1 MPIGKTEKFAS
12 EIQKRLCELA
22 DALGKSNR
30 EFSRSLGKSDNYIAS
45 LRNDITVGVVNKIS
59 TIYPQ
64 VNIVWLVTGEGD
76 KLIAKSATKDLYDY
90 ILREN
95 SLLKEENKKIA
106 EENKTL
112 FAKVAVLED
121 RIVQMKK
128 EYAHLGI
135 AAESVDVKPYGLV
148 K

>member
-1 MPIGKTEKFAS
+1 MPLGKTEKFAS
-12 EIQKRLCELA
+12 DIQQRLCELA
-22 DALGKSNR
+22 EVLGKSNR
-30 EFSRSLGKSDNYIAS
+30 EFSRSIGKSDNYIAS

-64 VNIVWLVTGEGD
+64 VNIIWLVTGEGD
-76 KLIAKSATKDLYDY
+76 KLITKPATMDLHDY
-90 ILREN
+90 ILKEN
-95 SLLKEENKKIA
+95 SQLKEENKKLA
-106 EENKTL
+106 EENKAL

-128 EYAHLGI
+128 EHVHPVM
-135 AAESVDVKPYGLV
+135 AAENADVKSYGLA